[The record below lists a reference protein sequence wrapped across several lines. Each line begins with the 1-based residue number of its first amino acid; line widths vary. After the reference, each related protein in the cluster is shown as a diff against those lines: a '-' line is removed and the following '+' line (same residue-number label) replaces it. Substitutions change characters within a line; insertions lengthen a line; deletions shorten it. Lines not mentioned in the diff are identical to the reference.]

1 MSNLKDV
8 FTTLENTQVE
18 PIKKIIDSIEEFLN
32 KNSSL
37 VPNSSLLEREKDL
50 PTRIR
55 ADNHVLNVI
64 LESLVD
70 YLEEYISS
78 IQDAKERLESN
89 PDDKKINNYLNLD
102 KEVREYV
109 YIQSSMFEFL
119 SYIRDRI

>member
-8 FTTLENTQVE
+8 FTTLEDTQVE
-18 PIKKIIDSIEEFLN
+18 PMRKIIDSIEEFLN

-37 VPNSSLLEREKDL
+37 VSNSSLLEKEKDL

-55 ADNHVLNVI
+55 ADSHVLNVI

-78 IQDAKERLESN
+78 IQDAKERLEAN

-102 KEVREYV
+102 KDVREYV